1 MGNLCCRYASQF
13 HDDHRSRIGTWR
25 AVRDSDAARCTG
37 ACVHAEH
44 RDVVS
49 REPRA
54 PGYELRRVTEGAAL
68 RDSVSPSTAATA
80 THSTA
85 GWAILLDARKC
96 GI

>member
-1 MGNLCCRYASQF
+1 MGNLCCRYASEF

-25 AVRDSDAARCTG
+25 AVRDSDATQCTG
-37 ACVHAEH
+37 ACAHAEH
-44 RDVVS
+44 RGVVS

-54 PGYELRRVTEGAAL
+54 PGYELRRVADGAAL

-85 GWAILLDARKC
+85 GSAIVLGARKC
-96 GI
+96 VI